1 MPAALPVRS
10 DFDSQ
15 TLRGLARRSED
26 SNQSRRLLSL
36 AAVYDGMSRTQA
48 ARIGGMDRQ
57 TLRRWVL
64 RFNGDGPAGLL
75 DRWSRGPARRLS
87 DDQRGELAAIVESG
101 PEVQTHGVV
110 RWRRVDLRAVI
121 KERFGV
127 DYGERWVSQ
136 ILHDL
141 GFSHISARP
150 RHPRQDAKT
159 IEAFKKTSPAHC
171 RPTKPS
177 WSPLNRLKSG
187 SRMKRASARRTAL
200 SASGPAQARDRA
212 SPPISAIRMPICSA
226 PSARRAASGRPS

>member
-26 SNQSRRLLSL
+26 CNQSRRLLSL

-141 GFSHISARP
+141 GFSHMSARP

-159 IEAFKKTSPAHC
+159 IEAFKKTSPAHS
-171 RPTKPS
+171 RPT
-177 WSPLNRLKSG
+177 
-187 SRMKRASARRTAL
+187 
-200 SASGPAQARDRA
+200 
-212 SPPISAIRMPICSA
+212 
-226 PSARRAASGRPS
+226 

>member
-1 MPAALPVRS
+1 MPAALPLRS

-57 TLRRWVL
+57 TLRHWVL

-75 DRWSRGPARRLS
+75 DRWSGGPARRLS
-87 DDQRGELAAIVESG
+87 DDQRRELATIVESG
-101 PEVQTHGVV
+101 PEVQTDGVV
-110 RWRRVDLRAVI
+110 RWRRVDLQAVI
-121 KERFGV
+121 KEHFGV

-141 GFSHISARP
+141 GFSHMSARP

-159 IEAFKKTSPAHC
+159 IAAFKKTSPAHS
-171 RPTKPS
+171 RPT
-177 WSPLNRLKSG
+177 
-187 SRMKRASARRTAL
+187 
-200 SASGPAQARDRA
+200 
-212 SPPISAIRMPICSA
+212 
-226 PSARRAASGRPS
+226 